1 MTERRAPRRAAA
13 ILAAALIA
21 IPLAA
26 CSASPPQDPAATTPA
41 PTEGAQDMPLQSVY
55 DAVGAA
61 DPRVD
66 RVSTVKL
73 SQSGP
78 TEMMTVVVRIPGDE
92 PVSTE
97 TLENVLRAARD
108 AAPAGVGGIEL
119 LARRSENPDQLIDLG
134 PAIEGLPEGVVYVW
148 VDRGLTMLSDALAKL

>member
-1 MTERRAPRRAAA
+1 
-13 ILAAALIA
+13 
-21 IPLAA
+21 
-26 CSASPPQDPAATTPA
+26 
-41 PTEGAQDMPLQSVY
+41 MPLQSVY

-148 VDRGLTMLSDALAKL
+148 VDRGLTVLSDALAKL